1 MFQEANHFFGSG
13 GFFFGLG
20 GGGFFFA
27 LGSGG
32 PFFFALG
39 SGGPPFALPLAP
51 AGRGGPLFLVG
62 GGFFFAPPGSGGP
75 LLSPASSGG
84 FFLSPPALAPKCS
97 QLEPVE
103 KERARV
109 WTGANLPGR
118 GGPFFAAFAPPSGG
132 LKATAQTRQR
142 EGPRGREGSAIAH
155 SAPFFFLPIESFDTV
170 FSELFHPRM
179 GSSNHKRNRSCQVHV
194 DRRSRSE
201 RESGF
206 LTAPSSCR
214 RRGAAASC
222 LYP

>member
-32 PFFFALG
+32 PFFFAPG

-75 LLSPASSGG
+75 LLSPAGSGG

-97 QLEPVE
+97 QLVPVE

-142 EGPRGREGSAIAH
+142 EGPRGRAGSAIAH
-155 SAPFFFLPIESFDTV
+155 FFFLPIESFDTV

-179 GSSNHKRNRSCQVHV
+179 GSSNCKCNE
-194 DRRSRSE
+194 SRQAMSP
-201 RESGF
+201 G
-206 LTAPSSCR
+206 
-214 RRGAAASC
+214 
-222 LYP
+222 

>member
-32 PFFFALG
+32 PLFFAPG

-62 GGFFFAPPGSGGP
+62 GGFFFAPLGSGGP
-75 LLSPASSGG
+75 LSSPGSGG

-97 QLEPVE
+97 QLVPVE

-109 WTGANLPGR
+109 WTGANRIYLGE
-118 GGPFFAAFAPPSGG
+118 AA
-132 LKATAQTRQR
+132 L
-142 EGPRGREGSAIAH
+142 
-155 SAPFFFLPIESFDTV
+155 
-170 FSELFHPRM
+170 
-179 GSSNHKRNRSCQVHV
+179 SSQPLRLQ
-194 DRRSRSE
+194 
-201 RESGF
+201 
-206 LTAPSSCR
+206 
-214 RRGAAASC
+214 AAA
-222 LYP
+222 